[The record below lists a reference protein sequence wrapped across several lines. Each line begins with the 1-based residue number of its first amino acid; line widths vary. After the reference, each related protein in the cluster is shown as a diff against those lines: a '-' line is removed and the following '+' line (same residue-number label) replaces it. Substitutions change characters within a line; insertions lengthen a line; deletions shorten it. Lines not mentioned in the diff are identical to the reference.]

1 MIARARSCSARICS
15 TITSSWALVRSATFD
30 DADSMNWPWS
40 TSDTGAPR
48 RLTG

>member
-30 DADSMNWPWS
+30 DADSMNL
-40 TSDTGAPR
+40 A
-48 RLTG
+48 